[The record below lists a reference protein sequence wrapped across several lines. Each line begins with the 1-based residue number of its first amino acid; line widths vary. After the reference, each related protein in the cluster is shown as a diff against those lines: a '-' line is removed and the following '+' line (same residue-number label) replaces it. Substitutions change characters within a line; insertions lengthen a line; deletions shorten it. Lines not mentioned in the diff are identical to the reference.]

1 MEFQSRED
9 IAAPIETVFAAVTD
23 FPAFERQVLRR
34 GAEVRRLDSLP
45 RPGAGLKWAA
55 TFQFRG
61 RDRNIQI
68 EITEYDPP
76 HALRLGGESQGLGF
90 AVAVDLMAL
99 SRNHTRMNVAAVI
112 EPLSFTAKLLVQ
124 SLKLARGNLNRR
136 FETRVTEF
144 AREIELRH
152 TRGAKAPR

>member
-23 FPAFERQVLRR
+23 FAAFERQILRR

-45 RPGAGLKWAA
+45 RPGAGMKWAA

-61 RDRNIQI
+61 RDRNVQL

-112 EPLSFTAKLLVQ
+112 EPQSFTAKLLVQ

-136 FETRVTEF
+136 FETRITEF

-152 TRGAKAPR
+152 TRAAKAPR